1 MGIAHTLAM
10 IRRLQ
15 ALLADESA
23 VTAIE
28 YAMIAGIASIAIVAS
43 VTNLG
48 STLSGFFVS
57 LSAAL

>member
-1 MGIAHTLAM
+1 M
-10 IRRLQ
+10 R
-15 ALLADESA
+15 
-23 VTAIE
+23 
-28 YAMIAGIASIAIVAS
+28 AGIASIAIVTS